1 MTQTKEIGLT
11 LFNSMGVTRQSIGE
25 TVAIIIKAV
34 DDGDVNPLEA
44 RIRLKA
50 IEEVVKT
57 ASSSIARYVRDEAEK
72 HGTRS
77 FDYMGAKVELAETGV
92 DYNYDVC
99 GDPEWEALQSNMK
112 QLKADIKAREEF
124 LKSLKKPLTVANDE
138 TGEIIT
144 INPPVKTSTSGVKI
158 TIK

>member
-11 LFNSMGVTRQSIGE
+11 LFNSMDVTRQSIGE
-25 TVAIIIKAV
+25 TVAVILKAV
-34 DDGDVNPLEA
+34 DDGAVNPLEA

-77 FDYMGAKVELAETGV
+77 FEYMGAKVELAETGV

>member
-1 MTQTKEIGLT
+1 MTHMKEIGLA
-11 LFNSMGVTRQSIGE
+11 LFNSMDVTRQSIGE
-25 TVAIIIKAV
+25 TVAVILKAV
-34 DDGDVNPLEA
+34 DEGAVNALEA

-50 IEEVVKT
+50 IEEVVST
-57 ASSSIARYVRDEAEK
+57 ASSSIAKYVRDEAEK
-72 HGTRS
+72 HGAKS

-92 DYNYDVC
+92 NYNYDVC
-99 GDPEWEALQSNMK
+99 GDQEWEELQASLK

-124 LKSLKKPLTVANDE
+124 LKSLKKPITVANEE

-158 TIK
+158 SIK

>member
-11 LFNSMGVTRQSIGE
+11 LFNSMDVTRQSIGE
-25 TVAIIIKAV
+25 TVAVILKAV
-34 DDGDVNPLEA
+34 DDGAVNPLEA

-50 IEEVVKT
+50 IEEVVST
-57 ASSSIARYVRDEAEK
+57 ASSSIAKYVRDEAEK
-72 HGTRS
+72 HGTKS

-92 DYNYDVC
+92 NYNYDVC
-99 GDPEWEALQSNMK
+99 GDPEWEELQVSLK

-124 LKSLKKPLTVANDE
+124 LKFLKKPITVANEE
-138 TGEIIT
+138 TGEIVT

-158 TIK
+158 SIK

>member
-11 LFNSMGVTRQSIGE
+11 LLNSMGVTRQSIGE

-77 FDYMGAKVELAETGV
+77 FEYMGAKVELAETGV

>member
-1 MTQTKEIGLT
+1 MTHTKEIGLA
-11 LFNSMGVTRQSIGE
+11 LFNSMDVTRQSIGE
-25 TVAIIIKAV
+25 TVAVILKAV
-34 DDGDVNPLEA
+34 DEGAVNALEA

-50 IEEVVKT
+50 IEEVVST
-57 ASSSIARYVRDEAEK
+57 ASSSIAKYVRDEAEK
-72 HGTRS
+72 HGAKS

-92 DYNYDVC
+92 NYNYDVC
-99 GDPEWEALQSNMK
+99 GDQEWEELQASLK

-124 LKSLKKPLTVANDE
+124 LKSLKKPITVANEE

>member
-11 LFNSMGVTRQSIGE
+11 LFNSMGVTRQYIGE

-50 IEEVVKT
+50 IEEVVST
-57 ASSSIARYVRDEAEK
+57 ASSSIAKYVRDEAEK
-72 HGTRS
+72 HGTKS

-92 DYNYDVC
+92 NYNYDVC
-99 GDPEWEALQSNMK
+99 GDPEWDELQTSLK

-124 LKSLKKPLTVANDE
+124 LKSLKKPITVANEE

-158 TIK
+158 SIK